1 MTAKE
6 TDTPSSLLDLY
17 KTLDDSTEVLGALI
31 SLTSTG
37 ENVPKN
43 LMRDAEKTLQ
53 SLASWRLNLE
63 SAVEILEVT
72 DMH

>member
-53 SLASWRLNLE
+53 SLASWRLNLK